1 MSWIHGPR
9 ATFDLETTGVDVETA
24 RIVTASLLLLNPD
37 GSVRR
42 AGEWLADPGVEIPEA
57 AAAVHGV
64 TTEYARAH
72 GQPAQQVVWELA
84 GAIGSLFLDG
94 VPVGASLTRTL
105 FTSTLFRVNA
115 ATVSW
120 RRWPWSTRCSWIMRT
135 LPRTMP

>member
-94 VPVGASLTRTL
+94 VPVIEIGRAH
-105 FTSTLFRVNA
+105 V
-115 ATVSW
+115 
-120 RRWPWSTRCSWIMRT
+120 
-135 LPRTMP
+135 